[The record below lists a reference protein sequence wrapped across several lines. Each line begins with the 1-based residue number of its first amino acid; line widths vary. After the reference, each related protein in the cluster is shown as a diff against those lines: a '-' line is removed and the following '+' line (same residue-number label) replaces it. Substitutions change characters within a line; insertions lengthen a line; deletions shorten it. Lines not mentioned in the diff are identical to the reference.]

1 MNFSISNQNLEQGQ
15 AVPAPAPQDLPR
27 PPYIVEP
34 VATHTHSF
42 IFLHGLGSN
51 GRDFALEFLE
61 ASPISTGLLLPQV
74 FPLGTRFIFPNA
86 ARRRATAMKRS
97 LLNMWFDIVRLQDPE
112 YRKETQI
119 QGLQESA
126 TQLVPLIQAEVDKV
140 GAANVILG
148 GISNGSAMSMALLLA
163 LGPGMGLGGYIGFCS
178 YMPFQKDVLEV
189 VTEKARGVEDDDPF
203 VQDEDESIEKT
214 PAVLAAEYVGDLLD
228 INTSTSI
235 ADPGLSSTPTTP
247 VFLGHGA
254 LDEKKPPAIGEAA
267 ADTLR
272 AAGHDVTWKL
282 YSELGHWYQV
292 PEGIDDMVD
301 FIRAK
306 VGWDVATSPGR
317 Y

>member
-1 MNFSISNQNLEQGQ
+1 MDFSTSNEDLERGPV
-15 AVPAPAPQDLPR
+15 VPAPAPQDLPR
-27 PPYIVEP
+27 LPYIVEAL
-34 VATHTHSF
+34 ATHTHSF

-51 GRDFALEFLE
+51 GRDFSFEFLE
-61 ASPISTGLLLPQV
+61 ASPISAGLLLPQV
-74 FPLGTRFIFPNA
+74 FPAGTRFIFPNA
-86 ARRRATAMKRS
+86 AHRRASAMKRS

-112 YRKETQI
+112 YRKETQV
-119 QGLQESA
+119 QGLVDSA
-126 TQLVPLIQAEVDKV
+126 AQLVPLIQAEVDKV

-178 YMPFQKDVLEV
+178 YMPFQRDVLEA
-189 VTEKARGVEDDDPF
+189 VTERSDGVEDDPF
-203 VQDEDESIEKT
+203 AQDEDESVDKT
-214 PAVLAAEYVGDLLD
+214 LAVRAAEFTRDLLD
-228 INTSTSI
+228 MDTWTGV
-235 ADPGLSSTPTTP
+235 ADARLSLTPTTP

-267 ADTLR
+267 AATLR

-292 PEGIDDMVD
+292 PEGIDDMVE

-306 VGWDVATSPGR
+306 IGWGMNTSLGR
-317 Y
+317 